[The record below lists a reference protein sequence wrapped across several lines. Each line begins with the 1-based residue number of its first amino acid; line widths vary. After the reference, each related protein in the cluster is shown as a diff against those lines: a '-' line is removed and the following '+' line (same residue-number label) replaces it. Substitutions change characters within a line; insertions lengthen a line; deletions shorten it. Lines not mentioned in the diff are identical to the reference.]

1 MLNVFYYYHIL
12 SYSLGSIF
20 YQYTRGAQKVMSHVF
35 FSRILFAQ
43 NVCNSRTVQLDVSFT
58 HDIFPYS
65 LHLRLRP
72 YASAKQGHACL
83 YQLGSCSRS
92 HVLTA
97 WITLSSS
104 SNLVPRSASFSGP
117 KRWKS
122 DGARSGLWR
131 GWGNTFQPNLAIASW
146 VRRLLW
152 GQKLSCWINM
162 SPGFLLGRTCR

>member
-117 KRWKS
+117 KKMKIWRRQIRTMGGG
-122 DGARSGLWR
+122 DGGAHSNQIWRLPPGLVDLCEGGHCRAESVWI
-131 GWGNTFQPNLAIASW
+131 LD
-146 VRRLLW
+146 
-152 GQKLSCWINM
+152 SC
-162 SPGFLLGRTCR
+162 